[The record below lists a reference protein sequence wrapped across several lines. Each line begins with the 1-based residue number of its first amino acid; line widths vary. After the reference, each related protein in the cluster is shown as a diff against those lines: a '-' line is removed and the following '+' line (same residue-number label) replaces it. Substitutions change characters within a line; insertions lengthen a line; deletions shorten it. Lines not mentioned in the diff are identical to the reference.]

1 MVQKDHILSKWT
13 KISNQPVNFLLKIIQ
28 QNKPAKRST
37 ASPATFDK
45 WDKVP
50 DFRRRRFFRTPSSG
64 GFPGTTADRIFAG
77 SR

>member
-1 MVQKDHILSKWT
+1 MVQKDQHFKQVDQDI
-13 KISNQPVNFLLKIIQ
+13 NQAVNFLFKIIQ
-28 QNKPAKRST
+28 RNKPAKRST

-50 DFRRRRFFRTPSSG
+50 DFRPRRFFRTPSSG